1 MSLER
6 IQEIIES
13 MDPREA
19 ASVMGVV
26 LKDVFSL
33 LDNDAR
39 LQFIMNLTGESG
51 GDEVS
56 SLVHL

>member
-26 LKDVFSL
+26 LTDVFSL